1 MTERLRNINLIDIV
15 VNDFFELV
23 VAIDIYE
30 KPLVSRA
37 STNGLIQL

>member
-15 VNDFFELV
+15 VNDVFELEV
-23 VAIDIYE
+23 GIDIYK
-30 KPLVSRA
+30 KPLVSRT